1 MSQVFMFVCLYVC
14 VVFVIVCDEGMF
26 VLWLDVFVFF
36 VYVVV
41 DLCVV
46 VLLLNLELEC
56 DDVVVLLVLELVGE
70 IFGCFFVILVEVYCL
85 LLLLEIV
92 GMYDQLCVEVEYV
105 VKVMVMFVIELFVL
119 ELDVIKV
126 VLCKCFGCE
135 VEVLIVVDVLLIGG
149 VVIDVGDVVIDG
161 LFKGKLLCLQIV
173 FVN

>member
-14 VVFVIVCDEGMF
+14 VVFVIVCDEGVF
-26 VLWLDVFVFF
+26 VLWLDVLVFF

-46 VLLLNLELEC
+46 VLFVNLELGC
-56 DDVVVLLVLELVGE
+56 DDVVVLLVLVFYGE
-70 IFGCFFVILVEVYCL
+70 IYLCFLVILVELYCL
-85 LLLLEIV
+85 LLLLEIF
-92 GMYDQLCVEVEYV
+92 GMFDVLCVEVEYV
-105 VKVMVMFVIELFVL
+105 VKVIVILVVELLVG

-126 VLCKCFGCE
+126 VLCKCFNCE
-135 VEVLIVVDVLLIGG
+135 VDVIIVVDVLLIGG

-161 LFKGKLLCLQIV
+161 LLKGKLVCLQIV